1 MIDTIQDLEKV
12 ILVGIESSINESMI
26 ENYLDEL
33 EELAQTAGAVVVG
46 RMIQKRESIHTAHY
60 LGKGKIDE
68 LKNLVTQLEAT
79 SIICDDELSPAQLK
93 NLSDMLDIKVIDRTI
108 LILDIFAARAQS
120 REGKIQ
126 VELAQLKYRMS
137 RLTGLGVSL
146 SRLGGGIG
154 TRGPGETKLETDRR
168 HLRNRISELNSE
180 LEDIETHRNTLR
192 NQRVKKGIPVISII
206 GYTNAGKSTLL
217 NKLTNAGVLAE
228 DKLFATLDTTTR
240 KIKLPSDL
248 EILITD
254 TVGFIRKLPHH
265 LIKAF
270 RSTLEELKYSDIL
283 IHVVDVSNE
292 RYEEQMRTVYETI
305 KQLKCIDIPII
316 TVFNK
321 IDRDIEMP
329 LFNDTIARKS
339 IKISAKY
346 GINIDLLLSSI
357 EEILHSTKNKIKVII
372 PYTQG
377 YLLNLLHNQCEIF
390 SEEHTVDGVLI
401 EAYANNEM
409 NNRLSEYLI

>member
-1 MIDTIQDLEKV
+1 MDTAQDIEKI
-12 ILVGIESSINESMI
+12 ILVGIETNSNEGIIDS
-26 ENYLDEL
+26 YLDEL
-33 EELAQTAGAVVVG
+33 DELAQTAGAVVVG
-46 RMIQKRESIHTAHY
+46 RMIQKRESIHAAHY

-68 LKNLVTQLEAT
+68 LKNLIHQLDAT
-79 SIICDDELSPAQLK
+79 SIVCDDELSPAQLK
-93 NLSDMLDIKVIDRTI
+93 NLSDMLKIKVIDRTI
-108 LILDIFAARAQS
+108 LILDIFASRAQS
-120 REGKIQ
+120 SEGKIQ

-154 TRGPGETKLETDRR
+154 TRGPGETKLESDRR
-168 HLRNRISELNSE
+168 HLRNRIGELNSE
-180 LEDIETHRNTLR
+180 LKSIETHRHTLR
-192 NQRVKKGIPVISII
+192 NQRIKKGIPVISIV

-283 IHVVDVSNE
+283 IHVVDVSND
-292 RYEEQMRTVYETI
+292 RCEEQMKIVYETI
-305 KQLKCIDIPII
+305 KELECIDTPII

-321 IDRDIEMP
+321 IDKDIELP
-329 LFNDTIARKS
+329 LPNDTIARKS

-346 GINIDLLLSSI
+346 GTNINLLLTSI
-357 EEILHSTKNKIKVII
+357 EEILHSSKNKMKVMI
-372 PYTQG
+372 PYTDAH
-377 YLLNLLHNQCEIF
+377 LLNLLHTQCEII
-390 SEEHTVDGVLI
+390 SEEHTGDGILI
-401 EAYANNEM
+401 EAYVNDEASH
-409 NNRLSEYLI
+409 RLNKYLV

>member
-1 MIDTIQDLEKV
+1 MLDTIQDIEKV
-12 ILVGIESSINESMI
+12 ILVGIENIDNEKIIDS
-26 ENYLDEL
+26 YLDEL

-60 LGKGKIDE
+60 LGKGKVEE
-68 LKNLVTQLEAT
+68 LKNLVIQLDAT
-79 SIICDDELSPAQLK
+79 SVICDDELSPAQLK

-108 LILDIFAARAQS
+108 LILDIFASRANS

-137 RLTGLGVSL
+137 RLTGLGISL

-180 LEDIETHRNTLR
+180 LVDIETHRNTLR
-192 NQRVKKGIPVISII
+192 NKRVKKGIPVVSIV

-217 NKLTNAGVLAE
+217 NTLTNAGVLAE

-240 KIKLPSDL
+240 KIKASDL

-283 IHVVDVSNE
+283 IHVVDVSND
-292 RYEEQMRTVYETI
+292 RCEEQMKIVYETI
-305 KQLKCIDIPII
+305 KQLECIDTPII

-321 IDRDIEMP
+321 IDKDIQLP
-329 LFNDTIARKS
+329 FPNDNIARKC

-346 GINIDLLLSSI
+346 GTNIDLLLSSI
-357 EEILHSTKNKIKVII
+357 EEILHSTKNKIKIII

-377 YLLNLLHNQCEIF
+377 HLLNLLHNQCEIL
-390 SEEHTVDGVLI
+390 SEEHTGNGVLI
-401 EAYANNEM
+401 EVYANDEM
-409 NNRLSEYLI
+409 NNRLSKYLV